1 MASESRRAKLRGAKR
16 KDLRGEEVKT
26 LFVTNP
32 SSADLTMNRANVY
45 ATPTHS
51 ARTTKEYS
59 VSFPVCTV

>member
-1 MASESRRAKLRGAKR
+1 MASKSRKAKLRGAKG
-16 KDLRGEEVKT
+16 KDLWGEEVKT